1 MRKLARHQVC
11 LPAARA
17 EADHADL
24 AAGMRL
30 RAQEVDRTRDIAEH
44 LLVGNAAALAN
55 LGDDCLVGAVA
66 DPEIEARRHGGI
78 AVMGEFAGDLASP
91 FIPAR
96 HVVNHD
102 DAGMRPGIGRV
113 SVIRIAA
120 VAAMPA
126 IGLHSSL
133 YVPKRHLDPPSK
145 MPAALLAPNPA
156 KSKADIRT
164 HGRSRLDIAR
174 ALSRPCSIG

>member
-1 MRKLARHQVC
+1 
-11 LPAARA
+11 
-17 EADHADL
+17 
-24 AAGMRL
+24 MRL

-113 SVIRIAA
+113 RVIGVAA
-120 VAAMPA
+120 VAATPA
-126 IGLHSSL
+126 INGHPRL
-133 YVPKRHLDPPSK
+133 YVSKPHIAPPSK
-145 MPAALLAPNPA
+145 MPAALLAPNPG
-156 KSKADIRT
+156 KSKADIHT

-174 ALSRPCSIG
+174 ALSRFWPLG